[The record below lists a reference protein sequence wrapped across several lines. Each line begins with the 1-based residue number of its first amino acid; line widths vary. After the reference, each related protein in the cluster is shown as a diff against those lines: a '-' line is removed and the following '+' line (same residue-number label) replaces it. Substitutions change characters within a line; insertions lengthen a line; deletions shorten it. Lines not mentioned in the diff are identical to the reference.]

1 MTAPVLVIGE
11 ALVDIVGTAN
21 SSGGG
26 SGGSPGHGSGN
37 GPGGSGGGSG
47 IGPGNGSGRNN
58 GKNSKATPGGSPAN
72 VAVGLARLGV
82 PTELVTRF
90 GTDPYGD
97 QLGAHLFGNGV
108 QLAPGSVDPG
118 FRTSTAT
125 ATLDAAGVASYEF
138 DISWEPPALTLLRG
152 CPAVHT
158 GSIATVLEPGAAAI
172 REFLGELVDQP
183 VTVTLDPN
191 ARPTITPD
199 PVATWSAVRALAA
212 LSDLVKLSDEDCE
225 FLQPGL
231 TPDEI
236 AAELLSVDRTKAV
249 VITLGGEGAIGVTR
263 TARVEVAAPKIDVV
277 DTVGAGD
284 SFMSALIAGLHA
296 RDLLGAVRLAGLDEA
311 ALRDAIDYAVK
322 AAAITCTRHGADPPT
337 AAEHASTWG

>member
-11 ALVDIVGTAN
+11 ALVDIVGTARPN
-21 SSGGG
+21 G
-26 SGGSPGHGSGN
+26 SGA
-37 GPGGSGGGSG
+37 
-47 IGPGNGSGRNN
+47 GNGSSSGRN
-58 GKNSKATPGGSPAN
+58 GKNGTKATPGGSPAN
-72 VAVGLARLGV
+72 VAVGLARLGL

-108 QLAPGSVDPG
+108 QLAPGSVDPN

-125 ATLDAAGVASYEF
+125 ATLDADGVASYQF
-138 DISWEPPALTLLRG
+138 DITWEPPALSLSRG

-158 GSIATVLEPGAAAI
+158 GSIATVLEPGAEAI
-172 REFLGELVDQP
+172 RRFLGSLAEQP

-199 PVATWSAVRALAA
+199 AESTWTAVRGLAA

-225 FLQPGL
+225 FLRPGSS
-231 TPDEI
+231 PDEI
-236 AAELLSVDRTKAV
+236 AAELLSVDRTRCV
-249 VITLGGEGAIGVTR
+249 VITRGGEGAIGISR
-263 TARVEVAAPKIDVV
+263 TARVEVAAPAIEVI

-284 SFMSALIAGLHA
+284 SFMSALIAGLQA
-296 RDLLGAVRLAGLDEA
+296 RGLLGAVRLELLDEE
-311 ALRDAIDYAVK
+311 ALRDVVDYAVK

-337 AAEHASTWG
+337 AAEHKSTWG

>member
-1 MTAPVLVIGE
+1 MSAPLLVIGE
-11 ALVDIVGTAN
+11 ALVDIVSTGPKTTRN
-21 SSGGG
+21 
-26 SGGSPGHGSGN
+26 GN
-37 GPGGSGGGSG
+37 GKP
-47 IGPGNGSGRNN
+47 
-58 GKNSKATPGGSPAN
+58 KATPGGSPAN

-82 PTELVTRF
+82 PTQLVTRF

-125 ATLDAAGVASYEF
+125 ATLDAAGVASYQF
-138 DISWEPPALTLLRG
+138 DITWEPPALSLSRG

-158 GSIATVLEPGAAAI
+158 GSIATVLEPGASAI
-172 REFLGELVDQP
+172 REFLKSLVDQP

-199 PVATWSAVRALAA
+199 PVTTWDAVRELAA

-225 FLQPGL
+225 FLQPGQS
-231 TPDEI
+231 PESI
-236 AAELLSVDRTKAV
+236 AVELLSAPRTQCV
-249 VITLGGEGAIGVTR
+249 VITRGGAGALGISREGRIEVT
-263 TARVEVAAPKIDVV
+263 APKIDVV

-284 SFMSALIAGLHA
+284 SFMAALIAGLNGLG
-296 RDLLGAVRLAGLDEA
+296 LLGESRLAGLTLQKLETVV
-311 ALRDAIDYAVK
+311 DYAVR

-337 AAEHASTWG
+337 AAEHTATWGA

>member
-1 MTAPVLVIGE
+1 MSAPVLVVGE
-11 ALVDIVGTAN
+11 ALVDIVGTAGRT
-21 SSGGG
+21 SR
-26 SGGSPGHGSGN
+26 N
-37 GPGGSGGGSG
+37 GY
-47 IGPGNGSGRNN
+47 
-58 GKNSKATPGGSPAN
+58 GKAKATPGGSPAN

-82 PTELVTRF
+82 PTQLVTRF

-108 QLAPGSVDPG
+108 QLAPGSVDPA

-125 ATLDAAGVASYEF
+125 ATLDAAGVASYQF
-138 DISWEPPALTLLRG
+138 DITWEPPALSLSRG
-152 CPAVHT
+152 CPAIHT
-158 GSIATVLEPGAAAI
+158 GSIATVLEPGAEAI
-172 REFLGELVDQP
+172 HAFLKAMAEQP

-199 PVATWSAVRALAA
+199 PVSTWTAVRELAS

-225 FLQPGL
+225 FLRPGQSA
-231 TPDEI
+231 DEI
-236 AAELLSVDRTKAV
+236 AAELLSVGRTRCV
-249 VITLGGEGAIGVTR
+249 VITRGGDGAIGISAD
-263 TARVEVAAPKIDVV
+263 ARVDVTAPSIQVI

-296 RDLLGAVRLAGLDEA
+296 RGLLGATRLEGLTAPD
-311 ALRDAIDYAVK
+311 LRDVVDYAVK

-337 AAEHASTWG
+337 AAEHIATWGA

>member
-11 ALVDIVGTAN
+11 ALVDIVG
-21 SSGGG
+21 
-26 SGGSPGHGSGN
+26 N
-37 GPGGSGGGSG
+37 GPGSS
-47 IGPGNGSGRNN
+47 PGSGRNGRN
-58 GKNSKATPGGSPAN
+58 GTKATPGGSPAN
-72 VAVGLARLGV
+72 VAVGLARLGL

-125 ATLDAAGVASYEF
+125 ASLDAAGVASYQF
-138 DISWEPPALTLLRG
+138 DITWEPPALSLTRG

-158 GSIATVLEPGAAAI
+158 GSIATVLEPGAEAI
-172 REFLGELVDQP
+172 RRFLGSLVSEP

-199 PVATWSAVRALAA
+199 PVSTWAAVRELAA

-225 FLQPGL
+225 FLRPGL
-231 TPDEI
+231 SPDEI
-236 AAELLSVDRTKAV
+236 AAELLSVDRTKCV
-249 VITLGGEGAIGVTR
+249 VITRGGEGAIGVSR
-263 TARVEVAAPKIDVV
+263 AARVDVPAPAIKVV

-284 SFMSALIAGLHA
+284 SFMSALIAGLHT
-296 RDLLGAVRLAGLDEA
+296 RGLLGAVRLEGLTEQN
-311 ALRDAIDYAVK
+311 LREIVDYAVK

-337 AAEHASTWG
+337 AAELRATWGA

>member
-21 SSGGG
+21 RARN
-26 SGGSPGHGSGN
+26 GN
-37 GPGGSGGGSG
+37 G
-47 IGPGNGSGRNN
+47 
-58 GKNSKATPGGSPAN
+58 KTKATPGGSPAN

-125 ATLDAAGVASYEF
+125 ATLDAAGVASYQF
-138 DISWEPPALTLLRG
+138 DITWEPPALSLSRG

-158 GSIATVLEPGAAAI
+158 GSIATVLEPGAEAI
-172 REFLGELVDQP
+172 HAFLKSMAEQP

-199 PVATWSAVRALAA
+199 PVSTWSAVRELAA

-225 FLQPGL
+225 FLRPAL
-231 TPDEI
+231 SPDQI
-236 AAELLSVDRTKAV
+236 AAELLSIDRTRCV
-249 VITLGGEGAIGVTR
+249 VITRGGEGAIGISR
-263 TARVEVAAPKIDVV
+263 DARVDVTAPVIQVV

-284 SFMSALIAGLHA
+284 SFMAALIAGLHS
-296 RDLLGAVRLAGLDEA
+296 RGLLGSARLEGLTA
-311 ALRDAIDYAVK
+311 SVLRDVVDYAVK

-337 AAEHASTWG
+337 AAEHVATWGA

>member
-11 ALVDIVGTAN
+11 ALVDIVTGD
-21 SSGGG
+21 G
-26 SGGSPGHGSGN
+26 SGSGN
-37 GPGGSGGGSG
+37 G
-47 IGPGNGSGRNN
+47 N
-58 GKNSKATPGGSPAN
+58 GKGGVKATPGGSPAN
-72 VAVGLARLGV
+72 VAVGLARFGI

-108 QLAPGSVDPG
+108 QLAPGSVDPA

-125 ATLDAAGVASYEF
+125 ATLDPDGVASYEF
-138 DISWEPPALTLLRG
+138 DITWETPALSLSTS

-158 GSIATVLEPGAAAI
+158 GSIATVLEPGAEAI
-172 REFLGELVDQP
+172 RKFLASLAGQP

-199 PVATWSAVRALAA
+199 PVSTWAAVRELAA
-212 LSDLVKLSDEDCE
+212 TADLVKLSDEDCE
-225 FLQPGL
+225 FLRPGL

-236 AAELLSVDRTKAV
+236 AAELLSDRTRCV
-249 VITLGGEGAIGVTR
+249 VLTLGGAGAVGIIP
-263 TARVEVAAPKIDVV
+263 TARVEVPAPAIEVV

-284 SFMSALIAGLHA
+284 SFMAALIAGLYT
-296 RDLLGAVRLAGLDEA
+296 RGLLGAVRLEGLDENS
-311 ALRDAIDYAVK
+311 LREVVDYAVK

-337 AAEHASTWG
+337 AAEHAARWPA

>member
-11 ALVDIVGTAN
+11 ALVDIVSGGPAN
-21 SSGGG
+21 GGG
-26 SGGSPGHGSGN
+26 SAHG
-37 GPGGSGGGSG
+37 
-47 IGPGNGSGRNN
+47 RN
-58 GKNSKATPGGSPAN
+58 GKNGSKATPGGSPAN
-72 VAVGLARLGV
+72 VAVGLARLGL

-108 QLAPGSVDPG
+108 QLTPGSVDPS

-125 ATLDAAGVASYEF
+125 AKLDAAGVASYEF
-138 DISWEPPALTLLRG
+138 DITWDPPALSLRRG

-158 GSIATVLEPGAAAI
+158 GSIATVLEPGAEAI
-172 REFLGELVDQP
+172 GRFLSSLASEP

-199 PVATWSAVRALAA
+199 RVSTWGAVRELAA
-212 LSDLVKLSDEDCE
+212 TADLVKLSDEDCE
-225 FLQPGL
+225 FLRPGL
-231 TPDEI
+231 SPDEI
-236 AAELLSVDRTKAV
+236 AAELLSVDRTKCV
-249 VITLGGEGAIGVTR
+249 VITRGGEGAIGVSR
-263 TARVEVAAPKIDVV
+263 AARVEVAAPAIEVV

-284 SFMSALIAGLHA
+284 SFMSALIAGLQS
-296 RDLLGAVRLAGLDEA
+296 RDLLGAVRLEGLNEES
-311 ALRDAIDYAVK
+311 LRDVVDYAVK

-337 AAEHASTWG
+337 AAEHKAAWG

>member
-1 MTAPVLVIGE
+1 MTVPVLVVGE
-11 ALVDIVGTAN
+11 ALVDIVG
-21 SSGGG
+21 
-26 SGGSPGHGSGN
+26 N
-37 GPGGSGGGSG
+37 GAKTTRHS
-47 IGPGNGSGRNN
+47 NGRTN
-58 GKNSKATPGGSPAN
+58 ATPGGSPAN

-82 PTELVTRF
+82 PTELVTRI

-125 ATLDAAGVASYEF
+125 ATLNAAGVASYQF
-138 DISWEPPALTLLRG
+138 DITWEPPALSLSRG
-152 CPAVHT
+152 CPAIHT
-158 GSIATVLEPGAAAI
+158 GSIATVLEPGADAI
-172 REFLGELVDQP
+172 HEFLKSVAGQP

-199 PVATWSAVRALAA
+199 PESTWSAVRALAA

-225 FLQPGL
+225 FLRPGL
-231 TPDEI
+231 SPEDI
-236 AAELLSVDRTKAV
+236 AAELLTADRTQCV
-249 VITLGGEGAIGVTR
+249 VITRGGDGAIGMSR
-263 TARVEVAAPKIDVV
+263 DARVEVPAPVTEVV

-296 RDLLGAVRLAGLDEA
+296 RGLLGATRLAGLTFED
-311 ALRDAIDYAVK
+311 LRNVVDYAVK

-337 AAEHASTWG
+337 AAEHTAKWGS

>member
-11 ALVDIVGTAN
+11 ALVDIV
-21 SSGGG
+21 S
-26 SGGSPGHGSGN
+26 SGN
-37 GPGGSGGGSG
+37 G
-47 IGPGNGSGRNN
+47 NGRN
-58 GKNSKATPGGSPAN
+58 GKNGSKATPGGSPAN
-72 VAVGLARLGV
+72 VAVGLARLGL

-108 QLAPGSVDPG
+108 QLSPGSVDPS

-125 ATLDAAGVASYEF
+125 ATLDAAGVASYQF
-138 DISWEPPALTLLRG
+138 DITWEPPALSLRRG

-172 REFLGELVDQP
+172 RTFLGSLVDQP

-199 PVATWSAVRALAA
+199 AESTWAAVRVLAA
-212 LSDLVKLSDEDCE
+212 SADLVKLSDEDCE
-225 FLQPGL
+225 FLRPGM

-236 AAELLSVDRTKAV
+236 AAELLSVDRTKCV
-249 VITLGGEGAIGVTR
+249 VITRGGEGAIGISR
-263 TARVEVAAPKIDVV
+263 SARVEVTAPAIKVV

-284 SFMSALIAGLHA
+284 SFMSALIAGLQS
-296 RDLLGAVRLAGLDEA
+296 RGLLGEVRLEGLDEKT
-311 ALRDAIDYAVK
+311 LHDVVDYAVK

-337 AAEHASTWG
+337 AAEHTATWG

>member
-1 MTAPVLVIGE
+1 MTAPVLVVGE
-11 ALVDIVGTAN
+11 ALVDIVGTA
-21 SSGGG
+21 GR
-26 SGGSPGHGSGN
+26 SPGKN
-37 GPGGSGGGSG
+37 GT
-47 IGPGNGSGRNN
+47 
-58 GKNSKATPGGSPAN
+58 KATPGGSPAN

-125 ATLDAAGVASYEF
+125 ATLDSDGVASYQF
-138 DISWEPPALTLLRG
+138 DISWEPPALTLNRG

-158 GSIATVLEPGAAAI
+158 GSIATVLEPGAEAI
-172 REFLGELVDQP
+172 RKFLGTLADQP

-199 PVATWSAVRALAA
+199 PVATWSAVQALAA
-212 LSDLVKLSDEDCE
+212 LSDLVKLSDEDCA
-225 FLQPGL
+225 FLRPGSS
-231 TPDEI
+231 PEEI
-236 AAELLSVDRTKAV
+236 AAELLAAERTQCV
-249 VITLGGEGAIGVTR
+249 VITRGGDGATGVTR
-263 TARVEVAAPKIDVV
+263 TAHVEVNAPAIEVV

-284 SFMSALIAGLHA
+284 SFMSALIAGLSA
-296 RDLLGAVRLAGLDEA
+296 RGLLGPARLRGLDEK
-311 ALRDAIDYAVK
+311 ALCEVVDYAVK

-337 AAEHASTWG
+337 SAEHAGRWS

>member
-11 ALVDIVGTAN
+11 ALVDIVTGN
-21 SSGGG
+21 G
-26 SGGSPGHGSGN
+26 SASGN
-37 GPGGSGGGSG
+37 GKGGV
-47 IGPGNGSGRNN
+47 
-58 GKNSKATPGGSPAN
+58 KATPGGSPAN
-72 VAVGLARLGV
+72 VAVGLARLGL

-125 ATLDAAGVASYEF
+125 ATLDPDGVASYEF
-138 DISWEPPALTLLRG
+138 DITWEPPALSLSTS

-158 GSIATVLEPGAAAI
+158 GSIATVLEPGAEAI
-172 REFLGELVDQP
+172 RKFLASLAGQP

-199 PVATWSAVRALAA
+199 PVSTWAAVRELAA
-212 LSDLVKLSDEDCE
+212 TADLVKLSDEDCE
-225 FLQPGL
+225 FLRPGVA
-231 TPDEI
+231 PDEI
-236 AAELLSVDRTKAV
+236 AAELLSDRTRCV
-249 VITLGGEGAIGVTR
+249 VITLGGAGAVGITP
-263 TARVEVAAPKIDVV
+263 TARVEVPAPAIEVV

-284 SFMSALIAGLHA
+284 SFMAALIAGLHT
-296 RDLLGAVRLAGLDEA
+296 RGLLGAVRLEGLDDKS
-311 ALRDAIDYAVK
+311 LREVVDYAVK

-337 AAEHASTWG
+337 AAEHAARWPA

>member
-11 ALVDIVGTAN
+11 ALVDIVT
-21 SSGGG
+21 
-26 SGGSPGHGSGN
+26 GN
-37 GPGGSGGGSG
+37 GN
-47 IGPGNGSGRNN
+47 GNGRGVV
-58 GKNSKATPGGSPAN
+58 KATPGGSPAN

-97 QLGAHLFGNGV
+97 QLGTHLFGNGV

-125 ATLDAAGVASYEF
+125 AKLDADGVASYEF
-138 DISWEPPALTLLRG
+138 DIIWEPPALSLSTG

-158 GSIATVLEPGAAAI
+158 GSIATVLEPGAEAI
-172 REFLGELVDQP
+172 RKFLASLAGQP

-199 PVATWSAVRALAA
+199 PVSTWAAVRELAA
-212 LSDLVKLSDEDCE
+212 TADLVKLSDEDCE
-225 FLQPGL
+225 FLRPGL

-236 AAELLSVDRTKAV
+236 AAELLSVDRTRCV
-249 VITLGGEGAIGVTR
+249 VITLGSAGAIGITR
-263 TARVEVAAPKIDVV
+263 AVRVEVPAPAIEVV

-284 SFMSALIAGLHA
+284 SFMAALIAGLYA
-296 RDLLGAVRLAGLDEA
+296 RGLLGAVRLEGLDDQS
-311 ALRDAIDYAVK
+311 LREVVDYAVK

-337 AAEHASTWG
+337 AAEHAARWPA

>member
-1 MTAPVLVIGE
+1 MSAPVLVVGE
-11 ALVDIVGTAN
+11 ALVDIVGSAARPTRN
-21 SSGGG
+21 
-26 SGGSPGHGSGN
+26 GN
-37 GPGGSGGGSG
+37 GKP
-47 IGPGNGSGRNN
+47 
-58 GKNSKATPGGSPAN
+58 KATPGGSPAN

-90 GTDPYGD
+90 GTDAYGD

-125 ATLDAAGVASYEF
+125 ATLDPAGVASYQF
-138 DISWEPPALTLLRG
+138 DITWEPPALSLRRG
-152 CPAVHT
+152 CPAIHT
-158 GSIATVLEPGAAAI
+158 GSIATVLEPGAKAI
-172 REFLGELVDQP
+172 HGFLKSMVDQP

-199 PVATWSAVRALAA
+199 PVSTWSAVRELAA

-225 FLQPGL
+225 FLRPGL
-231 TPDEI
+231 SVDEI
-236 AAELLSVDRTKAV
+236 AAELLGVERTRCV
-249 VITLGGEGAIGVTR
+249 VITRGGNGAAGISR
-263 TARVEVAAPKIDVV
+263 DARVEVTAPAIEVV

-284 SFMSALIAGLHA
+284 SFMAALVAGLHS
-296 RDLLGAVRLAGLDEA
+296 RGLLGATRLTGLTA
-311 ALRDAIDYAVK
+311 ADLREVVDYAVK

-337 AAEHASTWG
+337 AADHVARWGA

>member
-11 ALVDIVGTAN
+11 ALVDIVSSGPAGGVR
-21 SSGGG
+21 SSGGSG
-26 SGGSPGHGSGN
+26 SA
-37 GPGGSGGGSG
+37 GGSG
-47 IGPGNGSGRNN
+47 SGRK
-58 GKNSKATPGGSPAN
+58 GTQSTPGGSPAN

-108 QLAPGSVDPG
+108 QVAAGSIDPG

-125 ATLDAAGVASYEF
+125 ALLDPDGVASYQF
-138 DISWEPPALTLLRG
+138 DITWEPPALTLATG

-158 GSIATVLEPGAAAI
+158 GSIATLLEPGAEAI
-172 REFLGELVDQP
+172 RKFLASLADQP

-199 PVATWSAVRALAA
+199 PVSTWAAVRELAA
-212 LSDLVKLSDEDCE
+212 ASDLVKLSDEDCE
-225 FLQPGL
+225 FLRPGL
-231 TPDEI
+231 TPDAI
-236 AAELLSVDRTKAV
+236 AAELLSVDRTSCV
-249 VITLGGEGAIGVTR
+249 VITLGGAGAIGISR
-263 TARVEVAAPKIDVV
+263 TARVEVPAPVIEVV

-284 SFMSALIAGLHA
+284 SFMAALIAGLFA
-296 RDLLGAVRLAGLDEA
+296 RGLLGSVRLEGLDEQT
-311 ALRDAIDYAVK
+311 LREVVDYAVK

-337 AAEHASTWG
+337 AAEHAARWTD

>member
-1 MTAPVLVIGE
+1 MTTPVLVIGE
-11 ALVDIVGTAN
+11 ALVDIV
-21 SSGGG
+21 SSGNGN
-26 SGGSPGHGSGN
+26 GSGN
-37 GPGGSGGGSG
+37 G
-47 IGPGNGSGRNN
+47 RN
-58 GKNSKATPGGSPAN
+58 GKNGSKATPGGSPAN
-72 VAVGLARLGV
+72 VAVGLARLGL

-108 QLAPGSVDPG
+108 QLSPGSVDPS

-125 ATLDAAGVASYEF
+125 ATLDAAGVASYQF
-138 DISWEPPALTLLRG
+138 DITWEPPALSLRRG

-172 REFLGELVDQP
+172 RTFLASLAEQP

-199 PVATWSAVRALAA
+199 AESTWAAVRVLAA
-212 LSDLVKLSDEDCE
+212 SADLVKLSDEDCE
-225 FLQPGL
+225 FLRPGL
-231 TPDEI
+231 SPDEI
-236 AAELLSVDRTKAV
+236 AAELLSVDRTKCV
-249 VITLGGEGAIGVTR
+249 VITRGGDGAIGISR
-263 TARVEVAAPKIDVV
+263 AARVEVAAPAIKVV

-284 SFMSALIAGLHA
+284 SFMSALIAGLQS
-296 RDLLGAVRLAGLDEA
+296 RGLLGAVRLKGLDEQT
-311 ALRDAIDYAVK
+311 LHDIVDYAVK

-337 AAEHASTWG
+337 ATEHTATWG

>member
-11 ALVDIVGTAN
+11 ALVDIVG
-21 SSGGG
+21 
-26 SGGSPGHGSGN
+26 N
-37 GPGGSGGGSG
+37 GPGSS
-47 IGPGNGSGRNN
+47 PGRN
-58 GKNSKATPGGSPAN
+58 GKNGTKATPGGSPAN
-72 VAVGLARLGV
+72 VAVGLARLGL

-108 QLAPGSVDPG
+108 QLAPGSVEPG

-125 ATLDAAGVASYEF
+125 ATLDAAGVASYQF
-138 DISWEPPALTLLRG
+138 DITWEPPALSLTRG

-158 GSIATVLEPGAAAI
+158 GSIATVLEPGAEAI
-172 REFLGELVDQP
+172 RRFLGSLASEP

-199 PVATWSAVRALAA
+199 PVSTWTAVRELAA

-225 FLQPGL
+225 FLRPGL
-231 TPDEI
+231 PPDEI
-236 AAELLSVDRTKAV
+236 AAELLSVDRTRCV
-249 VITLGGEGAIGVTR
+249 VITRGGDGAIGVSR
-263 TARVEVAAPKIDVV
+263 AARIEVPAPAITVV

-284 SFMSALIAGLHA
+284 SFMSALIAGLAA
-296 RDLLGAVRLAGLDEA
+296 RGLLGAVRLDGLTEQN
-311 ALRDAIDYAVK
+311 LGEVVDYAVK

-337 AAEHASTWG
+337 AAEHRATWGA

>member
-11 ALVDIVGTAN
+11 ALVDIVST
-21 SSGGG
+21 
-26 SGGSPGHGSGN
+26 GN
-37 GPGGSGGGSG
+37 AT
-47 IGPGNGSGRNN
+47 NGRN
-58 GKNSKATPGGSPAN
+58 GKNGSKATPGGSPAN
-72 VAVGLARLGV
+72 VAVGLARLGL

-108 QLAPGSVDPG
+108 QLSPGSVDPA

-125 ATLDAAGVASYEF
+125 ATLDAAGVASYQF
-138 DISWEPPALTLLRG
+138 DITWEPPTLSLRRG

-172 REFLGELVDQP
+172 RKFLGSLVDQP

-199 PVATWSAVRALAA
+199 PESTWAAVRELAS

-225 FLQPGL
+225 FLRPGMS
-231 TPDEI
+231 PDEI
-236 AAELLSVDRTKAV
+236 AAELLTVDRTRCV
-249 VITLGGEGAIGVTR
+249 VITRGGSGALGVSR
-263 TARVEVAAPKIDVV
+263 TARVEVGAPKIKVV

-296 RDLLGAVRLAGLDEA
+296 RDLLGAVRLEGLGER
-311 ALRDAIDYAVK
+311 ALYDVVDYAVK

-337 AAEHASTWG
+337 AAEHTATWG